1 MSENPKALTAFVLL
15 VEQDGRFTVHLEQPE
30 QPFAVERLATTA
42 DVYQISRQ
50 VVQELD
56 NQVLTDRVVATLAQ
70 VLGPILEALTPPP
83 VETIP
88 DKIAAKLKERQAEAS
103 APEETPAE

>member
-1 MSENPKALTAFVLL
+1 MSETPKALTAFVLRI
-15 VEQDGRFTVHLEQPE
+15 EQDGRFTVHLEQPE
-30 QPFAVERLATTA
+30 TPFEVERIATTA

-56 NQVLTDRVVATLAQ
+56 NQVLTDRLVGTLAQ
-70 VLGPILEALTPPP
+70 VLAPMFEALMPPTEES
-83 VETIP
+83 VP
-88 DKIAAKLKERQAEAS
+88 DKIAAKLKERLAEV